1 MGDAQ
6 QASKYQKTSTKRS
19 TRPAS
24 KQESKKDEKD
34 QDRDQD
40 QDQALAADGRRQ
52 WVELDFAKFF
62 LQCLLFV
69 CVFGELPRA
78 TTYPNP
84 FERHKK
90 REIE

>member
-1 MGDAQ
+1 MLSK
-6 QASKYQKTSTKRS
+6 QASTRRQAPRGVPDQQVSKSLRKTR
-19 TRPAS
+19 
-24 KQESKKDEKD
+24 KD

-40 QDQALAADGRRQ
+40 QDQALADGRRQ
-52 WVELDFAKFF
+52 WVELDFAKKK

-84 FERHKK
+84 FEKHKK
-90 REIE
+90 HEIG

>member
-1 MGDAQ
+1 MRKYNKPGSCQKVEVGARASDVQ
-6 QASKYQKTSTKRS
+6 WVMPSKQAS

-52 WVELDFAKFF
+52 GVELDFAKFF
-62 LQCLLFV
+62 FAMFAVCL
-69 CVFGELPRA
+69 CVW
-78 TTYPNP
+78 
-84 FERHKK
+84 
-90 REIE
+90 